1 MLSSPHVCPS
11 SKTGDE
17 QGKLQ
22 QLGLLG
28 RFDTNNCPAPA
39 LMLSCMLQGEA
50 RSYPPPQQLGR
61 NGSQGDSQ
69 GQGQARSY
77 PPPQQ
82 LGGPGGQG
90 QGQARSY
97 PPPQQLG
104 GLGGQGQGQARSYP
118 PPQQLGAPGSQGQG
132 ESNRGGPGQ
141 TSGQDRRPSTPG
153 QYRPPSSGETLA
165 ALLTTDIVR
174 RPACSIGPVQAALA
188 VCDSCTLPSADTG
201 SQTER
206 DASLQ

>member
-1 MLSSPHVCPS
+1 MV
-11 SKTGDE
+11 
-17 QGKLQ
+17 
-22 QLGLLG
+22 
-28 RFDTNNCPAPA
+28 
-39 LMLSCMLQGEA
+39 SCTLQGEA

-104 GLGGQGQGQARSYP
+104 GPGG
-118 PPQQLGAPGSQGQG
+118 QGQG

-153 QYRPPSSGETLA
+153 PYRPPSSGETLA
-165 ALLTTDIVR
+165 ALLTTDTVR
-174 RPACSIGPVQAALA
+174 EASMQRRARAGSPRHVRPLHPSSLFPLIQVLISNVMPAVTDGAVRAAIA
-188 VCDSCTLPSADTG
+188 
-201 SQTER
+201 R
-206 DASLQ
+206 